1 MAIVVKR
8 KKNESKG
15 ELINRFRRIFM
26 EEGII
31 DIVREKVHYEKPS
44 RKRYKRQKEIDH
56 RIDINERRSNG

>member
-1 MAIVVKR
+1 
-8 KKNESKG
+8 
-15 ELINRFRRIFM
+15 M